1 MNKDI
6 IYIVSLLL
14 IIINYI
20 LYNKTN
26 LPLYIHH
33 PIFKL
38 IFMICLVVIL
48 EYNIYIGFFI
58 AMSYLIIN
66 NYK

>member
-20 LYNKTN
+20 LYNKTS
-26 LPLYIHH
+26 LPVYIHH

-66 NYK
+66 N

>member
-20 LYNKTN
+20 LYNKNN
-26 LPLYIHH
+26 LPVYIHN

-38 IFMICLVVIL
+38 IFMTCLIIVL

-66 NYK
+66 K